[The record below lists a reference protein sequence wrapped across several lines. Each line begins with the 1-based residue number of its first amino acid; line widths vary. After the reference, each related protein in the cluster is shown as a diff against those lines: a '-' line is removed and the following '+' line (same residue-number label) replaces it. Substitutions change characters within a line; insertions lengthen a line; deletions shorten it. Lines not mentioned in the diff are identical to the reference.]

1 VRVVLPGSCMGHH
14 FRRVLIVDGV
24 VLSGSSTDSD
34 TFEMPLRTGERT
46 GWPVAGR
53 TPDAQAA
60 PPDECV

>member
-1 VRVVLPGSCMGHH
+1 
-14 FRRVLIVDGV
+14 VLIVDGV